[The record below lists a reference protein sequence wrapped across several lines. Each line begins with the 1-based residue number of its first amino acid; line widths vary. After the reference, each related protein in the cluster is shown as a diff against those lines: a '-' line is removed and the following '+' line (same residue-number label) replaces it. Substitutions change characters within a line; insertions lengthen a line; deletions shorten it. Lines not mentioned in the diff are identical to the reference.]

1 MHLESQNLGGGNGE
15 RRITRA
21 SLRLT
26 KRPCVKGTKRRVIET
41 AILWLPYEC
50 IGTPIYIYVHLSHTD
65 TLYLNTYMHTYKK
78 LNPELECIWSID
90 FSVFMPASRE
100 EVKGAPLHV
109 KDTGNFHV
117 QVSHYPHHTRKAFK
131 YMHTVV

>member
-50 IGTPIYIYVHLSHTD
+50 IGTPIYIYVRLSHTD

-78 LNPELECIWSID
+78 LNLELECIWSID
-90 FSVFMPASRE
+90 FSVFMPASRKKRR
-100 EVKGAPLHV
+100 VHLFMLKTLGISMY
-109 KDTGNFHV
+109 KF
-117 QVSHYPHHTRKAFK
+117 SHYS
-131 YMHTVV
+131 